1 MKSTA
6 FDMAMVAY
14 RQNDMEGAF
23 RQFLS
28 LAEAQDADAMNM
40 AANMFERGQGTYR
53 DPGRAVFWWKKAVEL
68 GNVDALADYGQYLVT
83 VFLMARSR
91 SLVQGIWLLRR
102 SVATTGQE
110 RALWSL
116 PLKITMLEPKYTGQQ
131 PSTATGLLPL
141 RQILI
146 CVHSMCRKRVCLNIS
161 SDSTGL
167 ETIMYIWQQY
177 FRQ

>member
-14 RQNDMEGAF
+14 RQNDMESAF

-40 AANMFERGQGTYR
+40 VANMFERGQAHTEI
-53 DPGRAVFWWKKAVEL
+53 PGEQCFGGRKRWSLEMWMHL
-68 GNVDALADYGQYLVT
+68 PITDSIWSLP
-83 VFLMARSR
+83 FLMARSR

-116 PLKITMLEPKYTGQQ
+116 PLKITMPESKYTGQQ

-167 ETIMYIWQQY
+167 ETIMYIWQRY

>member
-28 LAEAQDADAMNM
+28 LAETGDADAMNM

-68 GNVDALADYGQYLVT
+68 GNVDALADYGHYLVT
-83 VFLMARSR
+83 TFLMARSR
-91 SLVQGIWLLRR
+91 SLAQGIWLLRR

-110 RALWSL
+110 R
-116 PLKITMLEPKYTGQQ
+116 
-131 PSTATGLLPL
+131 
-141 RQILI
+141 IL
-146 CVHSMCRKRVCLNIS
+146 
-161 SDSTGL
+161 
-167 ETIMYIWQQY
+167 
-177 FRQ
+177 